1 MQKVFFISFL
11 IFLNISARAQKYQV
25 LPAVIENGD
34 TVAYIQ
40 LAEFK
45 VSARMSPRMRRW
57 YNRNDKLIRNI
68 RIVMPYA
75 KIASARLMD
84 IDRSLV
90 GIEDEKLRKK
100 YYKIQ
105 EQKLIDEFEID
116 IRKMTFSQGKLLIKL
131 IDRET
136 GKTSY
141 SIIHEYRSGLTA
153 AFWQGLARIFGYN
166 LKVNYNAAKE
176 PEIETAIKLL
186 GYE

>member
-75 KIASARLMD
+75 KIASDA
-84 IDRSLV
+84 
-90 GIEDEKLRKK
+90 
-100 YYKIQ
+100 
-105 EQKLIDEFEID
+105 
-116 IRKMTFSQGKLLIKL
+116 
-131 IDRET
+131 
-136 GKTSY
+136 
-141 SIIHEYRSGLTA
+141 
-153 AFWQGLARIFGYN
+153 
-166 LKVNYNAAKE
+166 
-176 PEIETAIKLL
+176 PL
-186 GYE
+186 G